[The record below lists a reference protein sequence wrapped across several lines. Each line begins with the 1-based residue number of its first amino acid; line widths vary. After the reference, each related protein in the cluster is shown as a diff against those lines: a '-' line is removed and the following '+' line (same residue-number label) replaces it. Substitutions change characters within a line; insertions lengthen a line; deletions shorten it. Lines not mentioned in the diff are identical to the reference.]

1 VLLAGIV
8 LGLVAG
14 LAAGGRID
22 NLLAV
27 RLRWT
32 LLIFVALAIR
42 LVTEAALVRD
52 VALAEQLR
60 MPLLGAAYG
69 ILIVALWMNRAR
81 PGIGLA
87 LVGTALNAT
96 AILVNGGAMPV
107 WDQALEAAGMAPEDI
122 LSPIH
127 FLLAA
132 EPPHEFLLQLGP
144 LGDVIPVPL
153 PLVRNVLSIGDVLLA
168 AGLAFFVFA
177 ALLRGPAPGD
187 IAAARSGGGSPAGA
201 ALRPGAGR
209 PASTG
214 DEAAAGGVVAVAT
227 GGRDAAAPAAAPTS
241 TAATVPTTVAGAEP
255 PSSLRVR
262 PATGLASGLTPTI
275 VLERPVV
282 LGGSGAGIAAPAPTA
297 APGAPGVIQAAPR
310 GVVARALGHPYVR
323 LAQNGS
329 FSALWV
335 GQLVSLFGDRL
346 HQLALVALVGEATG
360 NGAFAVAMVFVAAT
374 IPNLAFGP
382 LAGTLV
388 DRWDQKRVMIV
399 SDVARAAIVLLIPAA
414 ATLDVLLVYPL
425 VFALTTVSIFFRPA
439 RTAVIP
445 RIVKDDELVAA
456 NSAIWL
462 GDSLADV
469 VGYPLAAVFVT
480 VVGTS
485 LAVAFW
491 VDAVTYLASAAL
503 IVTMIIPAV
512 VRTAA
517 AAVPGLR
524 GLLDDLVAGW
534 RFLRGEPVLLHN
546 TMQAMVAQFSIGIT
560 IGIMAIYASE
570 VLTSSAIDERARYG
584 FIEMAIGIGN
594 LVGGFLI
601 GLVGARVAKGKL
613 VIVGYVVYGACVAAL
628 ALTGN
633 LGVALALTL
642 GMGVANMVFVIPTQA
657 LFMERTPNEMM
668 GRVIAFRFSAVFGS
682 MTVAMAVGGLMSD
695 LVGPGPVFAIFGGLT
710 VLAGLAG
717 LLSRP
722 LREA

>member
-1 VLLAGIV
+1 M
-8 LGLVAG
+8 
-14 LAAGGRID
+14 AA
-22 NLLAV
+22 
-27 RLRWT
+27 T
-32 LLIFVALAIR
+32 
-42 LVTEAALVRD
+42 
-52 VALAEQLR
+52 
-60 MPLLGAAYG
+60 
-69 ILIVALWMNRAR
+69 
-81 PGIGLA
+81 
-87 LVGTALNAT
+87 
-96 AILVNGGAMPV
+96 
-107 WDQALEAAGMAPEDI
+107 
-122 LSPIH
+122 
-127 FLLAA
+127 
-132 EPPHEFLLQLGP
+132 
-144 LGDVIPVPL
+144 
-153 PLVRNVLSIGDVLLA
+153 
-168 AGLAFFVFA
+168 
-177 ALLRGPAPGD
+177 
-187 IAAARSGGGSPAGA
+187 
-201 ALRPGAGR
+201 
-209 PASTG
+209 
-214 DEAAAGGVVAVAT
+214 GGVVAVTPGVQDDADLAR
-227 GGRDAAAPAAAPTS
+227 GG
-241 TAATVPTTVAGAEP
+241 AG
-255 PSSLRVR
+255 SSGSLRVR
-262 PATGLASGLTPTI
+262 PATGLSSGLTQTI

-282 LGGSGAGIAAPAPTA
+282 LGASAAAIAAPPAIVAPPA
-297 APGAPGVIQAAPR
+297 IAVPGVPAGLEAARR
-310 GVVARALGHPYVR
+310 GVVARALDHPYVR

-374 IPNLAFGP
+374 VPNLVFGP
-382 LAGTLV
+382 IAGALV
-388 DRWDQKRVMIV
+388 DRWDQKRVMVV
-399 SDVARAAIVLLIPAA
+399 SDLVRAGIVLLVPAA
-414 ATLDVLLVYPL
+414 AAQNVLLVYPL

-480 VVGTS
+480 IVGTS

-503 IVTMIIPAV
+503 IVTMIVPPV

-524 GLLDDLVAGW
+524 GLRDDLVAGW

-546 TMQAMVAQFSIGIT
+546 TIQAVVAQFSIGIT

-570 VLTSSAIDERARYG
+570 AITSSTIDERARYG
-584 FIEMAIGIGN
+584 LIEMAIGIGN
-594 LVGGFLI
+594 LGGGFLI
-601 GLVGARVAKGKL
+601 GLVGARIAKGRL
-613 VIVGYVVYGACVAAL
+613 VIAGYVVYGACVAAL

-633 LGVALALTL
+633 MGVALAFTL

-682 MTVAMAVGGLMSD
+682 MTVAMAAGGLLSD
-695 LVGPGPVFAIFGGLT
+695 LVGPGPVFALFGGLT

>member
-1 VLLAGIV
+1 M
-8 LGLVAG
+8 
-14 LAAGGRID
+14 AADR
-22 NLLAV
+22 V
-27 RLRWT
+27 
-32 LLIFVALAIR
+32 
-42 LVTEAALVRD
+42 
-52 VALAEQLR
+52 
-60 MPLLGAAYG
+60 GAA
-69 ILIVALWMNRAR
+69 
-81 PGIGLA
+81 
-87 LVGTALNAT
+87 
-96 AILVNGGAMPV
+96 
-107 WDQALEAAGMAPEDI
+107 
-122 LSPIH
+122 
-127 FLLAA
+127 
-132 EPPHEFLLQLGP
+132 
-144 LGDVIPVPL
+144 
-153 PLVRNVLSIGDVLLA
+153 
-168 AGLAFFVFA
+168 
-177 ALLRGPAPGD
+177 
-187 IAAARSGGGSPAGA
+187 
-201 ALRPGAGR
+201 
-209 PASTG
+209 
-214 DEAAAGGVVAVAT
+214 
-227 GGRDAAAPAAAPTS
+227 
-241 TAATVPTTVAGAEP
+241 
-255 PSSLRVR
+255 PSASLRVR

-275 VLERPVV
+275 ALERPIV
-282 LGGSGAGIAAPAPTA
+282 LGGSGAGVAAPAPTST
-297 APGAPGVIQAAPR
+297 PGAPGGLRAGR

-374 IPNLAFGP
+374 VPNLVFGP
-382 LAGTLV
+382 LAGALV
-388 DRWDQKRVMIV
+388 DRWDQQRVMV
-399 SDVARAAIVLLIPAA
+399 LSDVARAAIVLLIPAA
-414 ATLDVLLVYPL
+414 ATVNVLLVYPL

-480 VVGTS
+480 FVGSS

-546 TMQAMVAQFSIGIT
+546 TMQAVVAQFSIGIT

-570 VLTSSAIDERARYG
+570 ALTSSTIDERARYG

-601 GLVGARVAKGKL
+601 GLVGTRIAKGRL
-613 VIVGYVVYGACVAAL
+613 VIAGYVVYGACVAGL

-682 MTVAMAVGGLMSD
+682 MTIAMAVGGLMSD
-695 LVGPGPVFAIFGGLT
+695 LVGPGPVFAIFGVLT

-717 LLSRP
+717 LASRP

>member
-1 VLLAGIV
+1 M
-8 LGLVAG
+8 
-14 LAAGGRID
+14 AAVD
-22 NLLAV
+22 
-27 RLRWT
+27 T
-32 LLIFVALAIR
+32 
-42 LVTEAALVRD
+42 AA
-52 VALAEQLR
+52 
-60 MPLLGAAYG
+60 
-69 ILIVALWMNRAR
+69 
-81 PGIGLA
+81 
-87 LVGTALNAT
+87 
-96 AILVNGGAMPV
+96 
-107 WDQALEAAGMAPEDI
+107 
-122 LSPIH
+122 
-127 FLLAA
+127 
-132 EPPHEFLLQLGP
+132 
-144 LGDVIPVPL
+144 
-153 PLVRNVLSIGDVLLA
+153 
-168 AGLAFFVFA
+168 
-177 ALLRGPAPGD
+177 
-187 IAAARSGGGSPAGA
+187 
-201 ALRPGAGR
+201 
-209 PASTG
+209 
-214 DEAAAGGVVAVAT
+214 AAAGGVVTARPEVAEVPPAD
-227 GGRDAAAPAAAPTS
+227 GGTPPAA
-241 TAATVPTTVAGAEP
+241 
-255 PSSLRVR
+255 SLRVR

-275 VLERPVV
+275 VLERPIV
-282 LGGSGAGIAAPAPTA
+282 LGGSGAGIAAPAPTS
-297 APGAPGVIQAAPR
+297 APGPPGGARTAR
-310 GVVARALGHPYVR
+310 GGVVARALGHPYVR

-374 IPNLAFGP
+374 IPNLVFGP
-382 LAGTLV
+382 LAGALV
-388 DRWDQKRVMIV
+388 DRWDQKQVMIL
-399 SDVARAAIVLLIPAA
+399 SDIARAAIVLLIPAA
-414 ATLDVLLVYPL
+414 AALNVLLVYPL

-469 VGYPLAAVFVT
+469 LGYPLAAVFVT
-480 VVGTS
+480 FVGTS

-503 IVTMIIPAV
+503 IVTMIVPAV

-524 GLLDDLVAGW
+524 GLFDDLAAGW

-546 TMQAMVAQFSIGIT
+546 TIQAVVAQFSIGIT

-570 VLTSSAIDERARYG
+570 ALTSSAVDERARYG

-594 LVGGFLI
+594 LVGGFLV
-601 GLVGARVAKGKL
+601 GLVGARIAKGRL

-668 GRVIAFRFSAVFGS
+668 GRVIAFRFSAVYGS
-682 MTVAMAVGGLMSD
+682 MTVAMAVGGVMSD
-695 LVGPGPVFAIFGGLT
+695 LVGAGAVFAVFGVLT
-710 VLAGLAG
+710 VIAGLGG